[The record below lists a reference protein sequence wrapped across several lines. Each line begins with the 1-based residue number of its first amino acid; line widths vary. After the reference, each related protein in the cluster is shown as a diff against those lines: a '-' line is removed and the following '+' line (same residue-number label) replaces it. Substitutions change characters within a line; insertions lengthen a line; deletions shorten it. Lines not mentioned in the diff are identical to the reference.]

1 MLKFVGYSPGSSGIS
16 HITPSA
22 MNTLDIIILVI
33 LLPFLVQ
40 GIRKGFISQL
50 TALLS
55 IILGIWMAFKFS
67 SLVVEWMKPQLH
79 LSDQVLKVISFI
91 IILIVV
97 VLVLYLV
104 GKLLEKMLKL
114 VMLGWMDKLLG
125 VILSLLK
132 GLVVIG
138 LLIVV
143 FNSLNT
149 NFHLVADEKLEG
161 SVLYPALK
169 DATYTIFPYLKEWL
183 FPAGSPAVDP
193 DSVEAASEALS
204 SMTI

>member
-1 MLKFVGYSPGSSGIS
+1 
-16 HITPSA
+16 

-50 TALLS
+50 TALIS
-55 IILGIWMAFKFS
+55 IVLGIWMAFKFS
-67 SLVVEWMKPQLH
+67 SLVVDWMRPRLQ

-91 IILIVV
+91 VILIVV

-104 GKLLEKMLKL
+104 GKLLEKLLKL

-125 VILSLLK
+125 VVLSLIK

-149 NFHLVADEKLEG
+149 NFHFISEEKING
-161 SVLYPALK
+161 SLLYPALK

-183 FPAGSPAVDP
+183 FPAGTPTDVDTA
-193 DSVEAASEALS
+193 SVQAATDAITSMLS
-204 SMTI
+204 